1 MIGQQSPWRRPLGV
15 RGFTLVE
22 LLVVIAV
29 MTILAGLLLPVI
41 SQTTS
46 SARLIECNN
55 NLGQIYKAARTYATY
70 FKDELPNLYAGL
82 PVTDHVNRY
91 RENRS
96 ASNTVTA
103 ASSGATNGAEPEP
116 EDYLVPAGLWLLK
129 AHGYTTGVYKSF
141 FCPNIPGH
149 EGYDG
154 SSNPATDG
162 LPQTVGYAYNYFPD
176 DPLVSFP
183 APTNLTRT
191 ACGNNLS
198 YVRHN
203 HFLALIGDVFENS
216 NTLPHGDL
224 RAMNVCYWDGSVQ
237 RADLGAGGIVW
248 NSTVGEDQVFSA
260 NYQGSIAVRD
270 AWVLLSK
277 KRR

>member
-1 MIGQQSPWRRPLGV
+1 MIRQQSLWRRPLGV

-29 MTILAGLLLPVI
+29 ITILAGLLLPVI

-46 SARLIECNN
+46 LARLVECNN

-96 ASNTVTA
+96 ASNTD
-103 ASSGATNGAEPEP
+103 AEGN
-116 EDYLVPAGLWLLK
+116 LVAAGLWILK
-129 AHGYTTGVYKSF
+129 AHGYTTGAYKSL
-141 FCPNIPGH
+141 FCPNVPGH